1 METLSADLLI
11 LGAGIAGVYAA
22 LAAEE
27 RGAKVLLLSK
37 DPLPS
42 GSTPWAQG
50 GVAFPLDE
58 ADLKAHLEDT
68 LRAGRG
74 LVEEAV
80 ARSILQEAPR
90 HLERLLSLGLP
101 FHPEPTR
108 EGGHSRARVR
118 HLGRD
123 RSGLLLL
130 QGLLRRL
137 RGPVL
142 EGHMAVSL
150 LLGEDRVAGAL
161 VLGPG
166 GFQTVRAGAVL
177 LATGGLGRLFPV
189 TTNPEGATGD
199 GMALAYV
206 AGATLRD
213 LEFVQFHPTALSDG
227 SLVSEACRGEGA
239 ILLNA
244 QGERFMPRYDPFGEL
259 APRDVVA
266 RAVHRERVRTGE
278 VYLDLRPIP
287 HLESRFPTVVA
298 AAQALGFNPLRE
310 PVPVAPAA
318 HYAMGGV
325 RTDLWGFTGVSGLYA
340 AGEVASTGFHG
351 ANRLASNSLLE
362 GLVMGERAAIAALQ
376 DLAHPRRAEPLP
388 ILLLDPGHLKP
399 LRERM
404 GQAAGVVRRG
414 WELAQALA
422 WVEGLPLEETL
433 PGDLPASWDPKA
445 LRAFLEA
452 GHLALLSRLLLR
464 MALMR
469 EESRGAHFREE
480 FPQEAQEPY
489 HLEVQG
495 TPGAASQA
503 PNPVR
508 LPLRAGGDQAGYNAS
523 GGSL

>member
-22 LAAEE
+22 LAAEAQ
-27 RGAKVLLLSK
+27 GAKVLLLSK

-58 ADLKAHLEDT
+58 ADLEAHLEDT

-118 HLGRD
+118 HLGGD

-130 QGLLRRL
+130 QGLLERL
-137 RGPVL
+137 RSPVL
-142 EGHMAVSL
+142 QGYMAVSL
-150 LLGEDRVAGAL
+150 LRDGKRVAGAL
-161 VLGPG
+161 VLGPEG
-166 GFQTVRAGAVL
+166 PQVVRAGAVL

-189 TTNPEGATGD
+189 TTNPQGATGD
-199 GMALAYV
+199 GMALAYQ

-213 LEFVQFHPTALSDG
+213 LEFVQFHPTALPDG

-239 ILLNA
+239 VLINA
-244 QGERFMPRYDPFGEL
+244 QGERFMPRYDPLAEL

-266 RAVHRERVRTGE
+266 RAVHREGERTGG
-278 VYLDLRPIP
+278 VFLDLRPIP
-287 HLESRFPTVVA
+287 NLEERFPTVVA
-298 AAQALGFNPLRE
+298 AARALGLDPLRE
-310 PVPVAPAA
+310 PLPVTPAA

-325 RTDLWGFTGVSGLYA
+325 KTDLRGYTGVPGLYA

-362 GLVMGERAAIAALQ
+362 GLVMGERAAKAALQ
-376 DLAHPRRAEPLP
+376 DLASPKAPEPLP
-388 ILLLDPGHLKP
+388 AHLLDPTQGET
-399 LRERM
+399 LRQRM
-404 GQAAGVVRRG
+404 GQVAGVVRRG
-414 WELAQALA
+414 KDLAQALA
-422 WVEGLPLEETL
+422 WV
-433 PGDLPASWDPKA
+433 GDLPRKEAILGPQGGFSR
-445 LRAFLEA
+445 LRQALEA
-452 GHLALLSRLLLR
+452 GNLALLARLLLE
-464 MALMR
+464 MALAR
-469 EESRGAHFREE
+469 EESRGAHFRED
-480 FPQEAQEPY
+480 FPTEGPEAY
-489 HLEVQG
+489 HLEAKGPHLRRV
-495 TPGAASQA
+495 
-503 PNPVR
+503 PV
-508 LPLRAGGDQAGYNAS
+508 AV
-523 GGSL
+523 

>member
-1 METLSADLLI
+1 MVTLTTDLLI

-27 RGAKVLLLSK
+27 KGAKVLLLSK

-58 ADLKAHLEDT
+58 GDLEVHLRDT

-74 LVEEAV
+74 LVEEGV
-80 ARSILQEAPR
+80 ARSILEEAPR
-90 HLERLLSLGLP
+90 HLERLLALGLP

-118 HLGRD
+118 HLGGD
-123 RSGLLLL
+123 RSGLFLLK
-130 QGLLRRL
+130 GLLKRL
-137 RGPVL
+137 RSPVQ
-142 EGHMAVSL
+142 EGYMAVAL
-150 LLGEDRVAGAL
+150 LLGEGRVAGAL
-161 VLGPG
+161 VLGPEG
-166 GFQTVRAGAVL
+166 LQVVRAGAVL

-189 TTNPEGATGD
+189 TTNPKGATGD
-199 GMALAYV
+199 GMALAYL

-213 LEFVQFHPTALSDG
+213 LEFIQFHPTALPDG

-244 QGERFMPRYDPFGEL
+244 QGERFMPRYDPLGEL

-266 RAVHRERVRTGE
+266 RAVHRERERTGG

-298 AAQALGFNPLRE
+298 AARALGFDPVGE
-310 PVPVAPAA
+310 PIPVAPAA

-325 RTDLWGFTGVSGLYA
+325 RTDLSGYTGLPGLYA

-362 GLVMGERAAIAALQ
+362 GLVMGERAAKAALQ
-376 DLAHPRRAEPLP
+376 DLVHPKRVEPLP
-388 ILLLDPGHLKP
+388 VLLLDPEHLKP
-399 LRERM
+399 LQERM

-414 WELAQALA
+414 QDLAQALA
-422 WVEGLPLEETL
+422 WLEGLPLKEAL
-433 PGDLPASWDPKA
+433 PEDLFAFGNPRA
-445 LRAFLEA
+445 LRAFVEA
-452 GHLALLSRLLLR
+452 GHLALLAQLLLR
-464 MALMR
+464 MALLR
-469 EESRGAHFREE
+469 EESRGAHFRED
-480 FPQEAQEPY
+480 FPEEAKEPY
-489 HLEVQG
+489 HLEVRG
-495 TPGAASQA
+495 TPGAGRERPSLAR
-503 PNPVR
+503 V
-508 LPLRAGGDQAGYNAS
+508 PLGTSPAR
-523 GGSL
+523 

>member
-1 METLSADLLI
+1 MATLTADLLI

-58 ADLKAHLEDT
+58 ADLEAHLQDT

-74 LVEEAV
+74 LVEEGV
-80 ARSILQEAPR
+80 ARSILEEAPR
-90 HLERLLSLGLP
+90 HLERLLALGLP

-118 HLGRD
+118 HLGGD
-123 RSGLLLL
+123 QSGLFLLK
-130 QGLLRRL
+130 GLLKQIRS
-137 RGPVL
+137 PVQ
-142 EGHMAVSL
+142 EDYMAVAL
-150 LLGEDRVAGAL
+150 LLGEGRVAGAL
-161 VLGPG
+161 VLGPEG
-166 GFQTVRAGAVL
+166 LQVVRAGAVL

-189 TTNPEGATGD
+189 TTNPKGATGD
-199 GMALAYV
+199 GMALAYL

-213 LEFVQFHPTALSDG
+213 LEFVQFHPTALLDG

-244 QGERFMPRYDPFGEL
+244 EGERFMPRYDPLGEL

-266 RAVHRERVRTGE
+266 RAVHRERERTGG

-298 AAQALGFNPLRE
+298 TARTLGFDPSRE
-310 PVPVAPAA
+310 PIPVAPAA

-325 RTDLWGFTGVSGLYA
+325 RTDLLGYTGLPGLYA

-362 GLVMGERAAIAALQ
+362 GLVMGERAAKAALQ
-376 DLAHPRRAEPLP
+376 DLAYPKRVESLP
-388 ILLLDPGHLKP
+388 ILLLDPEHLKP

-404 GQAAGVVRRG
+404 GQAAGVIRRG
-414 WELAQALA
+414 GDLQRALT
-422 WVEGLPLEETL
+422 WVEGLPLKEAFPE
-433 PGDLPASWDPKA
+433 DLPALGDPRA
-445 LRAFLEA
+445 LRALVES
-452 GHLALLSRLLLR
+452 GHLALLALLLLR
-464 MALMR
+464 MALLR
-469 EESRGAHFREE
+469 EESRGAHFRED
-480 FPQEAQEPY
+480 FPQEAREAY
-489 HLEVQG
+489 HLEVRG
-495 TPGAASQA
+495 APGAGRERPSLARV
-503 PNPVR
+503 PV
-508 LPLRAGGDQAGYNAS
+508 NAS
-523 GGSL
+523 PAR

>member
-1 METLSADLLI
+1 MVTLTTDLLI

-58 ADLKAHLEDT
+58 ADLEAHLQDT

-74 LVEEAV
+74 LVEEGV
-80 ARSILQEAPR
+80 ARSILEEAPR
-90 HLERLLSLGLP
+90 HLERLLALGLP

-118 HLGRD
+118 HLGGD
-123 RSGLLLL
+123 RSGLFLL
-130 QGLLRRL
+130 QGLLKQL
-137 RGPVL
+137 RSPVR
-142 EGHMAVSL
+142 EGYMALAL
-150 LLGEDRVAGAL
+150 LLGEGRVAGAL
-161 VLGPG
+161 VLGPEG
-166 GFQTVRAGAVL
+166 LELVRAGAVL

-189 TTNPEGATGD
+189 TTNPKGATGD
-199 GMALAYV
+199 GMALAYL

-213 LEFVQFHPTALSDG
+213 LEFVQFHPTALPDG

-244 QGERFMPRYDPFGEL
+244 QGDRFMPRYDPLGEL

-266 RAVHRERVRTGE
+266 RAVHRERERTGG

-298 AAQALGFNPLRE
+298 TARTLGLDPLRE
-310 PVPVAPAA
+310 PIPVAPAA

-325 RTDLWGFTGVSGLYA
+325 RTDLLGYTGLPGLYA

-362 GLVMGERAAIAALQ
+362 GLVMGERAARAALQ
-376 DLAHPRRAEPLP
+376 DLAHPKRVEPLP
-388 ILLLDPGHLKP
+388 ILLLDPEHLKP

-414 WELAQALA
+414 QALA
-422 WVEGLPLEETL
+422 HALAWLEGLPLKEAL
-433 PGDLPASWDPKA
+433 PEDLLPFGDSRA
-445 LRAFLEA
+445 LRAFVEA
-452 GHLALLSRLLLR
+452 GHLALLARLLLR
-464 MALMR
+464 TALLR
-469 EESRGAHFREE
+469 EESRGAHFRED
-480 FPQEAQEPY
+480 FPQEAQESY
-489 HLEVQG
+489 HLEVRG
-495 TPGAASQA
+495 APGAGRERPSLARVPVGTS
-503 PNPVR
+503 PVR
-508 LPLRAGGDQAGYNAS
+508 
-523 GGSL
+523 